1 MNSPVNLAA
10 QIAEKPNEQLV
21 EMIRH
26 PHDWLAEALDL
37 AGAEL
42 QRRGISHLDVA
53 TPVQADPA
61 NSKDYPHAN
70 FKIQRYHIMVVGC
83 LAHAI
88 CLQVLGHQI
97 QMADSD
103 HRQPHWNPPVWLW
116 LGLLLIW
123 PRWGIA
129 LWHCGHKKKLAVVIP
144 MIVGIVI
151 MWPILETAVYLIF
164 ILLCLMG

>member
-103 HRQPHWNPPVWLW
+103 HRQPHWNPPVW
-116 LGLLLIW
+116 
-123 PRWGIA
+123 
-129 LWHCGHKKKLAVVIP
+129 HCGHKKKLAVVIP